1 MILGAAGL
9 YYGSDL
15 LVNNAVI
22 IAKSFG
28 ISEFIIGISVVAL
41 GTSLPELVTSII
53 AILKG
58 QSIISIGNL
67 IGSNVF
73 NIFAVLGIT
82 SIVNPLQADAFLISI
97 DLPVM
102 LGVTLLTGL
111 FLLVSK
117 RLGRVEGFIL
127 LGIYLVYIAS
137 AFV

>member
-1 MILGAAGL
+1 LILGAAGL